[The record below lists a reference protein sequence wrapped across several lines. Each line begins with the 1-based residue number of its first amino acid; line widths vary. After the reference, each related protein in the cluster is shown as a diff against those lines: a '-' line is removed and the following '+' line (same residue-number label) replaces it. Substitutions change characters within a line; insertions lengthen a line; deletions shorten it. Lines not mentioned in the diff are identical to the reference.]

1 MTIAPT
7 PRAPR
12 FYYGWWIV
20 FGAMA
25 AQFAAVG
32 GSLQVAG
39 VFLRPVTS
47 ELGWSSGEY
56 ALAGSLAFGVGGL
69 LGFVIGPLVDRVG
82 ARPLM
87 LVGGVTYATALIL
100 ASRVNAPW
108 QFIGCQMAAGGFG
121 QALSGPLVVNITLSK
136 WFVIR
141 RGWAIAMGSIG
152 ISLAG
157 LIAPIGMTQVVDHF
171 GWRDG
176 YVVLGI
182 VVGVVLLPVALL
194 MRRTPEDYGLLPDG
208 RSRNEPPSAANT
220 AVLAELDRDY
230 QNSYTRSEAIRTP
243 GVWLITVGMGFFGA
257 AMTAVLV
264 HGIPFM
270 TDAGLTRTQASVGIA
285 VAGLANLLSK
295 FVWGAS
301 LRRFETRILF
311 AAAFV
316 ACGLGTLLMI
326 AGNALDG
333 SIPVMYAG
341 FFTWGFGFGG
351 GIPLSEYIWARYYGR
366 RYIGAVRSVGI
377 PVGLVFGSSG
387 SVAVA
392 WYFDATGSYTGAFF
406 ALLGCYAAGAVA
418 ILMSRQPPP
427 KVQPPTPIEREDA
440 PVIEASAV
448 PAT

>member
-141 RGWAIAMGSIG
+141 RGWALAMGSIG

-270 TDAGLTRTQASVGIA
+270 TDAGLTRAQASVGIA

-301 LRRFETRILF
+301 LRRFETRILSRPRSSP
-311 AAAFV
+311 AA
-316 ACGLGTLLMI
+316 
-326 AGNALDG
+326 
-333 SIPVMYAG
+333 S
-341 FFTWGFGFGG
+341 
-351 GIPLSEYIWARYYGR
+351 GR
-366 RYIGAVRSVGI
+366 
-377 PVGLVFGSSG
+377 
-387 SVAVA
+387 
-392 WYFDATGSYTGAFF
+392 
-406 ALLGCYAAGAVA
+406 C
-418 ILMSRQPPP
+418 
-427 KVQPPTPIEREDA
+427 
-440 PVIEASAV
+440 
-448 PAT
+448 